1 MKSNHRC
8 EVSTGFA
15 DAVCHGQLP
24 RSKGHTYT
32 SGCGGHSIEMDEEI
46 EIVKSSSKRFVIKED
61 RDDELD
67 QDHGAKG
74 VHLKADEQVCLN
86 AVREDSGQGRVRL
99 SAKRL
104 WKVSCEMPLR
114 RRRCSGF

>member
-8 EVSTGFA
+8 AVSTGFG
-15 DAVCHGQLP
+15 DAVCHGQLL
-24 RSKGHTYT
+24 RSKGRMYT
-32 SGCGGHSIEMDEEI
+32 SGRSDSIEMDEEI
-46 EIVKSSSKRFVIKED
+46 EIVRSSSKRFVIKED
-61 RDDELD
+61 RDDESD
-67 QDHGAKG
+67 QDHGAEG
-74 VHLKADEQVCLN
+74 VHLKVDEQVCLN